1 VALALDRTP
10 FGPTKCAKILAKK
23 TRIYGIAMQSWPST
37 LRLYGLREDPRNCH
51 PEEPQAVLSET
62 KEGSPH
68 LPDSTN
74 AEVLRFAQ
82 NDSAYEFF
90 RSLSNPWG

>member
-1 VALALDRTP
+1 MHEMAGGASGHVDGLYR
-10 FGPTKCAKILAKK
+10 
-23 TRIYGIAMQSWPST
+23 
-37 LRLYGLREDPRNCH
+37 LRKNRQWCH

-62 KEGSPH
+62 KEGPLQ

-82 NDSAYEFF
+82 NDSAYEFS
-90 RSLSNPWG
+90 RSL